1 MPLKGN
7 YMKTIV
13 HIVPVLTG
21 TNLIQQI
28 SQTNGHVRLLELKV
42 CDISVDKII
51 NFSMVYLPPVLE

>member
-1 MPLKGN
+1 
-7 YMKTIV
+7 MKTIV

-28 SQTNGHVRLLELKV
+28 SQANGHIRLLELKV